1 MLDTDFFKLLYH
13 HLDERQSNNIYEN
26 VLRDINYLKAT
37 ELEKECYKQYENL
50 ILSAEQKKLIGKWID
65 AIQTQN
71 SAYTAVAFQLGMPCC
86 FSLLLELVD
95 LK

>member
-1 MLDTDFFKLLYH
+1 MLDTNFLKLLYH

-26 VLRDINYLKAT
+26 VLQDINYLKTT

-50 ILSAEQKKLIGKWID
+50 SLSAEQKKVIEKWID

-71 SAYTAVAFQLGMPCC
+71 SAYTAVAFQLGMQCC
-86 FSLLLELVD
+86 FSLLVQLVN
-95 LK
+95 L